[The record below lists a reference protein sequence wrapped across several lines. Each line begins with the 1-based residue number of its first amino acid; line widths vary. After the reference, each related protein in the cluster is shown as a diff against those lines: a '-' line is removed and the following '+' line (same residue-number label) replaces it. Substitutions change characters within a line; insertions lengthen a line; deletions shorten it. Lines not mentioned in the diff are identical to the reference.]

1 MMRHVVKSCQVS
13 VQGKP
18 PVAADQH
25 RLSTPQSVPQ
35 PVPGATLG
43 SVPMPKS
50 DLESSIEAALAEKT
64 QQWKQM
70 ADKAG
75 TLDKPYWQLYQEI
88 TLLEGQVLTPAGPPL
103 LLVAPSMHSFSPM
116 PSSGHAF
123 RAMPVTYLQ
132 QESVN
137 MLCGDG
143 K

>member
-1 MMRHVVKSCQVS
+1 MKVCQVS
-13 VQGKP
+13 VQGKL

-35 PVPGATLG
+35 PMPGATLV

-50 DLESSIEAALAEKT
+50 DLESSIAAALAEKT

-75 TLDKPYWQLYQEI
+75 TFDKPHWRLHQDI
-88 TLLEGQVLTPAGPPL
+88 TMLEGQVLTPSRPPL
-103 LLVAPSMHSFSPM
+103 LLVAPSIHSSSPM
-116 PSSGHAF
+116 PCSGRAF

-137 MLCGDG
+137 ILCGDG